1 MIFDAQNFTERY
13 IKYIQFFVTF
23 IFILF
28 IFLFYLKPLIDP
40 DLPWHLKTGEII
52 LQTHS
57 VPSTDTFSFAND
69 NESISF
75 VGEFILKQYW
85 LGQIF
90 LAAIY
95 KLAGP
100 TGLVL
105 LRSFVFTLI
114 VFIVRS
120 IIFEKGYVFS
130 LLFSGFYVG
139 YLLSGYYSLR
149 PVLFTFLFSS
159 IVLWMLE
166 KYRKSSSVRYI
177 LALPFL
183 MLVWS
188 NIHGGYIFGLLLLAI
203 YLFVYCL
210 NSIFN
215 KYLSDELQSDKSIP
229 IIVIVVLSFIFSF
242 LNPNGWLAIKYS
254 FSSHL
259 TEVFDYVIELKSPLN
274 PGGNFYFIDRV
285 IEFWCVLPLNI
296 IIMILSFRKRMLL
309 PFLLTLVPTLMA
321 CIAIRYIPFM
331 AISVCVALNSISVE
345 LSSLSRFSNKFCYP
359 ALIALLVF
367 GISDK
372 IRSTPANIFYFMN
385 NISYPVSAV
394 NFMKKNSI
402 SGNIIASYN
411 KSSFIVFSLYPD
423 SKVFIDSRSLYPH
436 RVKTAFSIEG
446 KYDPLPEK
454 RKLIQK
460 ILFRNSKFSS
470 AVIEP
475 EFDKNDSISKINQ
488 SGADI
493 IIYETVDKLSGNIF
507 LLPLKLFFVEN
518 WKIVYADGRVL
529 IFLKDVPK
537 FRDAIDRLTKNKSII
552 FDQIIREVK
561 NGGRSGLSDYYTNI
575 AFGLMAKGQTDKEVE
590 ALIMAGLELSPD
602 NWLAITCRDFLKQP

>member
-1 MIFDAQNFTERY
+1 
-13 IKYIQFFVTF
+13 
-23 IFILF
+23 
-28 IFLFYLKPLIDP
+28 
-40 DLPWHLKTGEII
+40 
-52 LQTHS
+52 
-57 VPSTDTFSFAND
+57 
-69 NESISF
+69 
-75 VGEFILKQYW
+75 
-85 LGQIF
+85 
-90 LAAIY
+90 
-95 KLAGP
+95 
-100 TGLVL
+100 
-105 LRSFVFTLI
+105 
-114 VFIVRS
+114 
-120 IIFEKGYVFS
+120 
-130 LLFSGFYVG
+130 
-139 YLLSGYYSLR
+139 
-149 PVLFTFLFSS
+149 
-159 IVLWMLE
+159 
-166 KYRKSSSVRYI
+166 
-177 LALPFL
+177 
-183 MLVWS
+183 
-188 NIHGGYIFGLLLLAI
+188 
-203 YLFVYCL
+203 
-210 NSIFN
+210 
-215 KYLSDELQSDKSIP
+215 
-229 IIVIVVLSFIFSF
+229 
-242 LNPNGWLAIKYS
+242 
-254 FSSHL
+254 
-259 TEVFDYVIELKSPLN
+259 
-274 PGGNFYFIDRV
+274 
-285 IEFWCVLPLNI
+285 
-296 IIMILSFRKRMLL
+296 
-309 PFLLTLVPTLMA
+309 
-321 CIAIRYIPFM
+321 
-331 AISVCVALNSISVE
+331 
-345 LSSLSRFSNKFCYP
+345 
-359 ALIALLVF
+359 
-367 GISDK
+367 
-372 IRSTPANIFYFMN
+372 MN

-411 KSSFIVFSLYPD
+411 KSSFIDFSLYPD